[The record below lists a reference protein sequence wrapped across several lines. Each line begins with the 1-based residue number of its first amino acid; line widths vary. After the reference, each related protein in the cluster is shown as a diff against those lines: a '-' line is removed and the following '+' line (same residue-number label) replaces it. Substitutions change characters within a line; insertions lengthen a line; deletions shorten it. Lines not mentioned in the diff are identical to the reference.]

1 MIKYKKYKYS
11 FIAILVMLFVI
22 GCLFFYNSNNQ
33 KSEFSMNVK
42 DITELE
48 FVDDNRYAII
58 YDTQSFKTY
67 CVQVGGNGF
76 IGDFYLLGN
85 DVFNFSCQDEELH
98 IIGKDTTFIFDNHLI
113 KTVKEENLVIGYGL
127 VQISYNP
134 SEETMQFISY
144 KSDAGC
150 HIPVVQ
156 YNSFI
161 MIDMIEYK

>member
-1 MIKYKKYKYS
+1 MIKDKKYKLS
-11 FIAILVMLFVI
+11 FIAILVILFVI
-22 GCLFFYNSNNQ
+22 GYFFFNNNNQ

-48 FVDDNRYAII
+48 FVDDKRYAII

-67 CVQVGGNGF
+67 CVQVDGNGF

-85 DVFNFSCQDEELH
+85 DVFNFSFQDEAMH
-98 IIGKDTTFIFDNHLI
+98 IIGKDTTYIFGNHLI
-113 KTVKEENLVIGYGL
+113 KTLKEENTVSGYGL
-127 VQISYNP
+127 IQIGYNP
-134 SEETMQFISY
+134 NEETMQFISY
-144 KSDAGC
+144 KSDVGC

-156 YNSFI
+156 YNAFI